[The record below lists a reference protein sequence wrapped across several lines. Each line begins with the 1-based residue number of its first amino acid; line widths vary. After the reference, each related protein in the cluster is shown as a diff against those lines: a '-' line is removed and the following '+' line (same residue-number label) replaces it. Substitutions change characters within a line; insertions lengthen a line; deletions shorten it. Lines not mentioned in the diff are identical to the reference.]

1 MKKLLL
7 TSVIIA
13 AISAGGVTIAKPFG
27 SEMHHHEM
35 RHHQPVKEIVKNLRG
50 LSLSD
55 AQRKEIKALVSEFR
69 SNVGTFENDEGN
81 EGEAVKLLSLDIATA
96 SEAQLRTF
104 IQSQFE
110 AREAKHFALA
120 QLRYNIFNL
129 LDEAQQQALLTK
141 QAQREA
147 RANRSHEYASS
158 KGKRNGESIH
168 LGRDSVE
175 HKGPFGDIELS
186 DEQIASLET
195 LKNTFSTTAKANRET
210 MRNFRDAQRELVLSH
225 TFSQDTWDALLA
237 KYKDELIEAGVTKA
251 KHRQAMFAVLTE
263 SQQAEVKAKREEEK
277 LLRGI
282 LSAS

>member
-13 AISAGGVTIAKPFG
+13 AMSAGGVAIAKPFG

-35 RHHQPVKEIVKNLRG
+35 RHQQPVKEIVKNLRG

-55 AQRKEIKALVSEFR
+55 AQREEIKALVSTFK
-69 SNVGTFENDEGN
+69 SNVGTFGNDEG
-81 EGEAVKLLSLDIATA
+81 EAFELPSFDMATA
-96 SEAQLRTF
+96 SDAQLRAF

-110 AREAKHFALA
+110 AREAKYFALA
-120 QLRYNIFNL
+120 QLRYNVFSV
-129 LDEAQQQALLTK
+129 LDEAQQLELLTR

-147 RANRSHEYASS
+147 GAKRKHEHAKSKDQYKGKYRQHGNNDIDANR
-158 KGKRNGESIH
+158 
-168 LGRDSVE
+168 
-175 HKGPFGDIELS
+175 KGPFGGIELS
-186 DEQIASLET
+186 DEQIASLQT
-195 LKNTFSTTAKANRET
+195 LKEAFKTTSKANRET
-210 MRNFRDAQRELVLSH
+210 MRNFKDAQRELVLSQI
-225 TFSQDTWDALLA
+225 FSQDTWDTLLA
-237 KYKDELIEAGVTKA
+237 KYKDELVEAGVAKA

-277 LLRGI
+277 QLRGI